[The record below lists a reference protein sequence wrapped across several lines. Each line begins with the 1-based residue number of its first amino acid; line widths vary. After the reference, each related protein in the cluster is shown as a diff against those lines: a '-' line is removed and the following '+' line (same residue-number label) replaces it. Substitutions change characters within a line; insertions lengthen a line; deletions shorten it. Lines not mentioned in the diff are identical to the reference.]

1 MTDKFAEGDQPM
13 TALAFAR
20 REIDDWLK
28 VKLSRGRCSDVMRS
42 QLAAH
47 YVNRTVD
54 VHSVL
59 REIWQMDGTDPR
71 RTSTPK
77 GRALTHSLSGLMH
90 KHYFHAP
97 DILLNL
103 INHWSKPSNQVQLR
117 QISDEFDRDGHV
129 GKYLHALVLG
139 GHVARHASRQVA
151 GEWIVYAR
159 FARANY
165 YLTLATHD
173 EAKENQ
179 DAIWSRAQSCV
190 TEFPELRGHVAFNRT
205 GSTETSRKFP

>member
-1 MTDKFAEGDQPM
+1 MT
-13 TALAFAR
+13 TLAFAR
-20 REIDDWLK
+20 REIDDWLN

-59 REIWQMDGTDPR
+59 NEIGQMERTDPPR
-71 RTSTPK
+71 RTSTGK
-77 GRALTHSLSGLMH
+77 AHALKHRLRGLMH

-97 DILLNL
+97 YILPNL
-103 INHWSKPSNQVQLR
+103 INHWCKAPNQARLR

-173 EAKENQ
+173 EARENQ
-179 DAIWSRAQSCV
+179 DGIWARAQSCV
-190 TEFPELRGHVAFNRT
+190 TEFPELRGHAAFNRT

>member
-1 MTDKFAEGDQPM
+1 M

-20 REIDDWLK
+20 REIDDWLD
-28 VKLSRGRCSDVMRS
+28 VKLSGGRCSGVMRS
-42 QLAAH
+42 QLAEH
-47 YVNRTVD
+47 YVNRTAD

-59 REIWQMDGTDPR
+59 NEIGQMEGTDPPR
-71 RTSTPK
+71 RASTQK
-77 GRALTHSLSGLMH
+77 ARALKHGLRGLMH

-97 DILLNL
+97 YIRLNL
-103 INHWSKPSNQVQLR
+103 NNHWSKALNQAQLR
-117 QISDEFDRDGHV
+117 EISDEFHRDGHV

-139 GHVARHASRQVA
+139 GHVARHASGKVA

-165 YLTLATHD
+165 YLTLASHD

-179 DAIWSRAQSCV
+179 DAIWARVQSCV
-190 TEFPELRGHVAFNRT
+190 TEFPELRGRL
-205 GSTETSRKFP
+205 RKTRS